1 MKKSLS
7 TKTIIFLCILSF
19 PILFLPHDALAL
31 DPAKGLNE
39 YLIKTWGVE
48 SGLPQNTI
56 NGLIQTHDAY
66 IWIGTSAG
74 LVRFDGVRFKI
85 FSRWNTPAL
94 KNDRILA
101 LDEDKNGVLWIG
113 TDGGG
118 LCSFKNGSWRN
129 YTTEDGLSN
138 NHVRAISSDLQNN
151 LWVGT
156 EYGLNRLSADGFH
169 LYTTR
174 DGLYDNIITALA
186 VDYWGNLWIGTMRGG
201 LAQFNEKVTHVY
213 DYKDGL
219 LNMAVLSLSA
229 SRMGN
234 IWIGTL
240 EGLYSLDREKATVN
254 SVPGTTYTPVTAILE
269 DEQGALWIG
278 TMADGLKR
286 MTRRSMTGLSSK
298 DGLPDDFIHGFFED
312 RNGNLWVGTDTGGL
326 VELKEARVRNIAG
339 NNGLPENTVHAVLE
353 DDEGSFWV
361 GTRNSGLCKMKNNRV
376 VEVINKKNGL
386 SGNRI
391 RVLFA
396 DNTGGLWIGTEG
408 NGINI
413 LSKGKITLLTTENGL
428 PSDNVTAILQ
438 DRAGTLWIGTESGIV
453 RFSKGRIRMSDSS
466 TGLITQHIRVLLESR
481 EGVLYVGTKQG
492 LYKFSGQSFELIND
506 KNESSKL
513 DVISLDEDKEGIL
526 WIGTNGSGLSRWF
539 DGKMT
544 SWTTKEGLVDN
555 YIFSIN
561 EDDNGNLWMGTSK
574 GVSRVS
580 RKELNDFSEQKIR
593 SIHSTYYDEADGMA
607 SRQCVGW
614 GQPSSWKTSSG
625 RLCFATIK
633 GLAVFDPENMTMKNK
648 PPQVAIEEVF
658 ADNRPIIGQEKNAF
672 SHKVRMI
679 EFHFTALDFS
689 APDKIRFRYKL
700 EGLDHDFIDVLPGD
714 RRVASYAGLA
724 PGKYSFLV
732 KAVNNDG
739 LWNEQDGAF
748 EFEILTPIYSKP
760 LFYLI
765 LFLAVLSISA
775 GGVFIHYQKKSTKRL
790 EKYKTSALQPE
801 KVEEV
806 VPKLLRLMEAERLFL
821 DPDLTLRELSQRLRI
836 HYNHLSRIINERFGL
851 NYNDFINRYRIEEAK
866 QKLADEEQRESTI
879 LDILLSTG
887 FYSKSVFN
895 TAFKKFTGITPS
907 EYRKKHLR

>member
-7 TKTIIFLCILSF
+7 IETIISLFIFSF
-19 PILFLPHDALAL
+19 PTLFLSPDALAL
-31 DPAKGLNE
+31 DRAKGLNE

-48 SGLPQNTI
+48 SGLPQNTV
-56 NGLIQTHDAY
+56 NVLVQTLDGY

-74 LVRFDGVRFKI
+74 LVRFDGVRFKV

-118 LCSFKNGSWRN
+118 LCSFKNGAWKN

-138 NHVRAISSDLQNN
+138 NHVRAITGDMQNN

-201 LAQFNEKVTHVY
+201 LAKFNEKVTHVY

-240 EGLYSLDREKATVN
+240 EGLYSLDREKETVN
-254 SVPGTTYTPVTAILE
+254 SVLETTYTPVTAILE
-269 DEQGALWIG
+269 DEQGALWVG

-286 MTRRSMTGLSSK
+286 MTGRSMRGLSSK
-298 DGLPDDFIHGFFED
+298 DGFPDDFIHGFFED
-312 RNGNLWVGTDTGGL
+312 RDGNIWIGTDTGGL
-326 VELKEARVRNIAG
+326 VEMKEARVRNIAG
-339 NNGLPENTVHAVLE
+339 NNGLPENAVHAVLE

-361 GTRNSGLCKMKNNRV
+361 GTRNSGLCRMRNDRV
-376 VEVINKKNGL
+376 VEIIDKKDGL
-386 SGNRI
+386 SSNRI
-391 RVLFA
+391 RVLFK
-396 DNTGGLWIGTEG
+396 DSTGGLWIGTEG
-408 NGINI
+408 NGVNI
-413 LSKGKITLLTTENGL
+413 LRKGKITLLTTGNGL
-428 PSDNVTAILQ
+428 PSDNVTAVLQ
-438 DRAGTLWIGTESGIV
+438 DRSGTLWIGTESGIV
-453 RFSKGRIRMSDSS
+453 RFIEGRIRMSDSS
-466 TGLITQHIRVLLESR
+466 TGLINQHIRVLLESR
-481 EGVLYVGTKQG
+481 EDVLYVGTKQG
-492 LYKFSGQSFELIND
+492 LYKFSGQSFELING
-506 KNESSKL
+506 ESEDSKL
-513 DVISLDEDKEGIL
+513 DVISLYEDKQGIL

-544 SWTTKEGLVDN
+544 SWTIKEGLVDN

-561 EDDNGNLWMGTSK
+561 EDDSGNLWMGTSK

-593 SIHSTYYDEADGMA
+593 SVHSTYYDEADGMA

-625 RLCFATIK
+625 RLCFPTAK
-633 GLAVFDPENMTMKNK
+633 GLAVFDTENMAMKKK
-648 PPQVAIEEVF
+648 PPQVAIEEVY
-658 ADNRPIIGQEKNAF
+658 ADNRPIIGQEKKAF

-679 EFHFTALDFS
+679 EFHFTAFDFS
-689 APDKIRFRYKL
+689 APEKIRFKCKL
-700 EGLDHDFIDVLPGD
+700 EGCDHDFIDVLPGD
-714 RRVASYAGLA
+714 RRVASYAGLG

-739 LWNEQDGAF
+739 LWNEQDEAF
-748 EFEILTPIYSKP
+748 EFEILTPVYSRP

-765 LFLAVLSISA
+765 LFLVILVISA
-775 GGVFIHYQKKSTKRL
+775 GGVFIHYQKKSRKRL

-801 KVEEV
+801 KVDEV
-806 VPKLLRLMEAERLFL
+806 VPKLVRLMEEERLFL
-821 DPDLTLRELSQRLRI
+821 DPDLTLRDLSQRLRI

-866 QKLADEEQRESTI
+866 KKLTDEEQRESTI